1 MPDLPFVYW
10 DSCVF
15 LSYINGIADRVADI
29 DRLLSK
35 SGKEFQIITSAVTI
49 IEVAFAKVEQDQK
62 ALDEDTEEKIKGLW
76 EPPSP
81 IQLVEFYPLL
91 GHEAKGLM
99 RQSLTR
105 AWSLKPLDAIHLVT
119 AHRLPSTVFH
129 TYDDALFKY
138 SELLG
143 IPIEPPRVSD
153 PELPYS
159 RPRRIVDGI

>member
-15 LSYINGIADRVADI
+15 LSYINGIADRIANI

-49 IEVAFAKVEQDQK
+49 VEVAFAKVEQDQK

-81 IQLVEFYPLL
+81 IQLIEFYPLL
-91 GHEAKGLM
+91 GYEAKGLM
-99 RQSLTR
+99 RRSITLG
-105 AWSLKPLDAIHLVT
+105 WSLKPMD
-119 AHRLPSTVFH
+119 
-129 TYDDALFKY
+129 
-138 SELLG
+138 
-143 IPIEPPRVSD
+143 
-153 PELPYS
+153 
-159 RPRRIVDGI
+159 